1 MKVLIAAKGPS
12 LDSSISKRFGHAPY
26 YLLVDT
32 ATTQVQA
39 IDNSDHDDETH
50 AIIPEM
56 IGQGVE
62 VFITGN
68 IGPSAFKIVRS
79 LHRQVALARHMSAG
93 EALDRLSRG
102 ELEILSAPTLKHS
115 VHDHT
120 HHSS

>member
-1 MKVLIAAKGPS
+1 VKVIIAANGPS
-12 LDSSISKRFGHAPY
+12 LDSSMAKRFGHAPY

-32 ATTQVQA
+32 ATMQVQA
-39 IDNSDHDDETH
+39 IDNSEHDDETH

-79 LHRQVALARHMSAG
+79 LHRQVALARQMPAG
-93 EALDRLSRG
+93 EALARLDRG
-102 ELEILSAPTLKHS
+102 ELEMLDAPTLKHS